1 MATIAKQLT
10 GGTPPMDPYRR
21 RLIAGAGVAG
31 VAGVL
36 SIIPLASVAATPAQL
51 KAALEMITGGA
62 TVTPGR
68 VKLEIAPLVESG
80 FTVPCKVSVAST
92 MKGADRV
99 QAIHILK
106 TANAAEGITR
116 LQPAV
121 EALITFAGIGLPI
134 VEGSVQQ
141 KHPLLGQQ
149 STDAGKQ
156 GFHFM
161 PMHDVRG
168 IGREYRIHVHL
179 GPYGVTDIQ

>member
-51 KAALEMITGGA
+51 KTALEMITGGA

-99 QAIHILK
+99 QAIHILNQK
-106 TANAAEGITR
+106 NPQPNVINARLGPRAAKAQFGTRIRLADSQTVMAVAEFSDGSFWSDQVDVVVT
-116 LQPAV
+116 LGACV
-121 EALITFAGIGLPI
+121 EEAL
-134 VEGSVQQ
+134 
-141 KHPLLGQQ
+141 
-149 STDAGKQ
+149 
-156 GFHFM
+156 
-161 PMHDVRG
+161 
-168 IGREYRIHVHL
+168 
-179 GPYGVTDIQ
+179 